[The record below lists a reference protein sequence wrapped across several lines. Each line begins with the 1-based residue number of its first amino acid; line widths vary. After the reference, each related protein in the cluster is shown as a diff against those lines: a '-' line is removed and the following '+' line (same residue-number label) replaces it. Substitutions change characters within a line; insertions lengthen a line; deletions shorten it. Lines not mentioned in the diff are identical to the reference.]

1 MVEMLDQA
9 PTDLTPTA
17 MQYQVPPKEQ
27 VPPREPVPL
36 LPPIPPMATPIVER
50 LELVRAFLSQEHQ
63 RGHPSPPQAL
73 RLAMESALQL
83 QLLRREQDLRRLHSR
98 ELIVLELF
106 LAADPE
112 YPPRPLYLPVK
123 LVRRFCQVLR
133 RLRLLPRPR
142 VLQAAPQTHP
152 EARLLALQFQQG
164 QLLLQSGCLEAG
176 VPQL

>member
-1 MVEMLDQA
+1 VASLVEMLDQA

-112 YPPRPLYLPVK
+112 YPPRPLYLPV
-123 LVRRFCQVLR
+123 